1 MADAGGRR
9 VKRLLN
15 AQANRLLGAL
25 GYTDLMAQETK
36 REAWWWLRARWR
48 ALARRRRLL
57 SGVGVLWTGPGR
69 AQLVPIEVTA
79 AGPGEVTIELLA
91 TVVSP
96 GTERALYLRLPNT
109 AVDYPHFPGYSGA
122 GRVRAVGEG
131 VDQVRPGDLVAARG
145 VGHVS
150 LATVPAS
157 LVSPVPPGVAPE
169 EAATIQL
176 GTIAAQGVRRA
187 ALAPGEPVCVI
198 GAGLIGLLAQRL
210 AGAAGAGAVT
220 VIAASRTKE
229 PSARM
234 GGADRFLVA
243 GSDVEEIAALNAS
256 VVIEAAGD
264 PDALGV
270 AVAAAG
276 AGARIV
282 LLGSPRG
289 LSDLPL
295 AEIRARG
302 LSLIGAHVE
311 TLAAESRATGSD
323 AYRREAEEYLD
334 ALAGGLS
341 VADLVDWALDPRE
354 ADAVYRELAQR
365 RDVVG
370 ARFDWSRLPPADRF
384 EPARLLRLPSLRAR
398 GIDHGRE
405 PIVVP
410 QATGSTRRGAPQ
422 PSRPLRIGLLGCGE
436 IGVTNGAAIAA
447 AANAELVACFDP
459 ARALAEELAA
469 QHGATAHE
477 SVDALLASSAVDA
490 VLVAVP
496 HHLHAEL
503 GARAADAGKH
513 VIVEKPPAND
523 LDGAVRLVRAARRA
537 EVVFSVCLPHR
548 YQPAVVRAR
557 ELVAAGALG
566 TFTGLLI
573 SILSKKPETYWYGGF
588 SGRSSSDWRASKAKA
603 GGGFLIM
610 NLCHYVDVVHDV
622 LGVQPE
628 EVTAY
633 LEEPAGGR
641 DVEDSVSIAV
651 RYTNG
656 GIGSFV
662 GSAALAGFERG
673 RTEIRLWGRDG
684 HITLEPDLTVYSS
697 RALEGL
703 RTGRWQGFDGVR
715 GLGEVEIRSIY
726 ISRLAS
732 AIANGEPPDVGS
744 DDALALQSFVEAA
757 YRSHELDRPV
767 RPAELL
773 LELEE
778 PLRR

>member
-1 MADAGGRR
+1 
-9 VKRLLN
+9 VKQVLN

-25 GYTDLMAQETK
+25 GYSDLMTQETK
-36 REAWWWLRARWR
+36 REAWWWLQARWR
-48 ALARRRRLL
+48 AVSRRRRLL
-57 SGVGVLWTGPGR
+57 AGAGVLWTGPGR
-69 AQLVPIEVTA
+69 AQLVPLELTA

-91 TVVSP
+91 TVISP
-96 GTERALYLRLPNT
+96 GTERAQFLRLPNT
-109 AVDYPHFPGYSGA
+109 AVEYPHFPGYSGA
-122 GRVRAVGEG
+122 GRVFAVGEG
-131 VDQVRPGDLVAARG
+131 VEHLQPGDLVAARG

-157 LVSPVPPGVAPE
+157 LVSVIPPGVAAE

-176 GTIAAQGVRRA
+176 GTIAAQAVRRA
-187 ALAPGEPVCVI
+187 ELAPGEPVCVI

-210 AGAAGAGAVT
+210 AASAGAAPVT

-229 PSARM
+229 PVARM
-234 GGADRFLVA
+234 SGADQFLVVGEDDDA
-243 GSDVEEIAALNAS
+243 IAALNAGA
-256 VVIEAAGD
+256 VIEAAGD
-264 PDALGV
+264 PAALDV
-270 AVAAAG
+270 AVAAAVD
-276 AGARIV
+276 AGRIV

-289 LSDLPL
+289 LTDLPL
-295 AEIRARG
+295 AEIRAKR

-311 TLAAESRATGSD
+311 TLAAESRATGED
-323 AYRREAEEYLD
+323 EYRRESKNYLD

-341 VADLVDWALDPRE
+341 VADLVDWVLDPRE

-370 ARFDWSRLPPADRF
+370 ARFDWSRLPEPVQ
-384 EPARLLRLPSLRAR
+384 PARLLRVPSLKAR
-398 GIDHGRE
+398 GIDPGRE

-410 QATGSTRRGAPQ
+410 RGCGTPDRAGRPD
-422 PSRPLRIGLLGCGE
+422 RPLRIGLLGCGE
-436 IGVTNGAAIAA
+436 IGVTNAVAIAA
-447 AANAELVACFDP
+447 TENTELVACFDP
-459 ARALAEELAA
+459 ARTLAEELAA

-503 GARAADAGKH
+503 GVRAAEAGKH
-513 VIVEKPPAND
+513 VIVEKPPANN
-523 LDGAVRLVRAARRA
+523 LEGALRLARAASRA

-548 YQPAVVRAR
+548 YQPGALRAK

-566 TFTGLLI
+566 AFTGLLI

-588 SGRSSSDWRASKAKA
+588 SGRSASDWRASKAKA

-622 LGVQPE
+622 VGVRPD

-641 DVEDSVSIAV
+641 DVEDAVSIAV
-651 RYTNG
+651 RYPNG
-656 GIGSFV
+656 AIGSFV
-662 GSAALAGFERG
+662 GSAALPGFERG

-684 HITLEPDLTVYSS
+684 HLTLEPELTVYSG

-703 RTGRWQGFDGVR
+703 RTGRWQRFEGLQ
-715 GLGEVEIRSIY
+715 GLGEVEIRSTY
-726 ISRLAS
+726 FRRLAS
-732 AIANGEPPDVGS
+732 AISSGEPPDVGPG
-744 DDALALQSFVEAA
+744 DALALQSFVEAA
-757 YRSHELDRPV
+757 YRSSELDRPV
-767 RPAELL
+767 RPADLL
-773 LELEE
+773 DELEE
-778 PLRR
+778 PARR